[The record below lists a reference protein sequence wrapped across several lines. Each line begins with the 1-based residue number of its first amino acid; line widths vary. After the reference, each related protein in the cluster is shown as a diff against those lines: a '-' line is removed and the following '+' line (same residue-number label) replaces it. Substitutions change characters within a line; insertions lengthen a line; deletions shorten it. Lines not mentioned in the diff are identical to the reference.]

1 MTNNI
6 DINIDKTASSC
17 HIDLFNKQLNKNVA
31 FSIYDTAL
39 YSKDIIKEKL
49 INAYELNDKA
59 VVEAIT
65 YTNSLALFIQ
75 ADNMSLISE
84 DINRMAVYADG
95 EPVSLITAIKVVD
108 EEGNELR
115 SSIQAQ
121 EDSVELIIEEEVDKA
136 TVTLEFSSYLE
147 FKSENAIFL
156 RSFGELEYW
165 YDISN
170 REIYT
175 VDAEKNKKLYIKLTS
190 SHISSSSYTYAVP
203 SMISET
209 VFFSSYKKC
218 FFKIDGST
226 VTKIKDETN
235 FFMLMHLY
243 DDVYITSF
251 KNSNAYDFTLVEFTN
266 IEAATY
272 EVLDTHSIKLSKS
285 ASEYCYSP
293 LKSYDYDNKLHIY
306 FYSYQHNSYIPSTD
320 QYMCARIDKEAKRFD
335 FTDIEPFTFLVYEDE
350 EYKLVFKWADR
361 KYYLNNKAL
370 TGTSYSYPLKPFTLI
385 NDGIMYCYSIT
396 YNAGLVELVS
406 IDLVN
411 AKILS
416 YAPVLDK
423 MWSNGCYAGRKSI
436 DIKSVSDSWDMFK
449 DCDLNKRRV
458 RSTTKDDFILTTETT
473 SSLYATITDLSP
485 LYIKK
490 EVVQNKKFLIGYG
503 YSYFQSLQRGNVI
516 SAGITVTENTDVEIR
531 PFSSFN
537 FYFDNNFIIEE
548 EKDYNLFTSITDV
561 KRLVCNNK
569 FNLSIDEAA
578 TILNESNNKY
588 DLAFA
593 HWGEYTETFEDDSPK
608 LIKWTN
614 STYAEEGLT
623 RSNIRAYEGSYAG
636 YMGRDTKGGSNVPDY
651 YSEFETIGDKVEFS
665 YYNSF
670 TQYNQYLKVYVDN
683 IEKFSDPY
691 NSTTWGTASINLAP
705 NKKHTIRI
713 FFEDSTVE
721 PSNDKGFFIDNL
733 TCNAPIPDKNATI
746 YFNSFD
752 LGMYSAPQGFN
763 ISFNGLETS
772 SNITKA
778 IYYSIDKGATW
789 IEFKNLLP
797 NVDGITLKAVFTK
810 PNIEDEA
817 YVRFNSVVVMPG
829 EFEVTSYADTERIVK
844 PKRFDVVTQQ
854 DLVRRIVK
862 DIEISSDTDRR
873 VEKLYP
879 LPNPYTF
886 SSNTQ
891 FSEGT
896 CPIYLGAPFGEHL
909 WAKNNS
915 GLFIDAVREDGTSY
929 RAYNIS
935 GQNVSTG
942 YVNCP
947 SMIFDDVIRN
957 NGYLFR
963 LFKDGTYEGI
973 TSSALNKYRRVDRID
988 DSLWIGYY
996 LEEGI
1001 VYYDLLSI
1009 TEDIEVTVLDTHSF
1023 STNSTT
1029 GASSISA
1036 LKNAYTPMIMQRYED
1051 KILLNLTQQKTTYNK
1066 AADIYV
1072 NTVTKKFEEIQ
1083 KTYQDTLTKT
1093 LLYKDEE
1100 FEVIK
1105 DISNSVI
1112 NIIKNGSIEPVSISN
1127 TTFLVNSVK
1136 VLSRDGDNFMFVS
1149 ANTEQL
1155 VSLTA
1160 YIAILTDDGYK
1171 IASIDLGYRLV
1182 YQPNGIIVQIN
1193 TSYKTNFFNQEDL
1206 NLVKLEL
1213 EDIELIGSYT
1223 IANNRLTI
1231 SNGAEIVIKPGK
1243 TRTYRAIY
1251 SYGTYIESSG
1261 HRFEPHNGN
1270 VPHKTRIM
1278 SGRSQAFDLDA
1289 LYILDEKRYS
1299 EAPQGTD
1306 VIVYAD
1312 VVRKVTKVAT
1322 TSNDSCRKV
1331 SKNYISIVDT
1341 KRQIIKDIIT
1351 LSDTIRKVITVGE
1364 AEVTTDTIRQ
1374 VVRTSSANVNTLREI
1389 IKTISAYG
1397 STNRKVIKTFN
1408 NNTDLNRVVV
1418 AKYVSNADTER
1429 IVSNFYN
1436 VVKYFDTLRK
1446 IRVLVQVEKEFDTLR
1461 AIYEEES
1468 PFEAQLS
1475 IEVLFKDGVLKIE
1488 NQEYK

>member
-1 MTNNI
+1 MKNNI
-6 DINIDKTASSC
+6 NVNIDNNASSC
-17 HIDLFNKQLNKNVA
+17 HIHLFNKELNKNVS
-31 FSIYDTAL
+31 FSVLNTNLLTKDFIEEELIKA
-39 YSKDIIKEKL
+39 YSFD
-49 INAYELNDKA
+49 DKA
-59 VVEAIT
+59 IIEAIT
-65 YTNSLALFIQ
+65 YTNRLFLSVE

-84 DINRMAVYADG
+84 EVNRMAVYADG
-95 EPVSLITAIKVVD
+95 EPVSLITAIKVID

-115 SSIQAQ
+115 SSIQAK
-121 EDSVELIIEEEVDKA
+121 EDGVELIVEEEVDKA
-136 TVTLEFSSYLE
+136 TVTLEFSSYLD

-175 VDAEKNKKLYIKLTS
+175 VDAEKNKKLYIKLTA
-190 SHISSSSYTYAVP
+190 SHISSSSYAYAVP

-209 VFFSSYKKC
+209 VFFSNYKKC

-320 QYMCARIDKEAKRFD
+320 QYICARIDKEAKRFD
-335 FTDIEPFTFLVYEDE
+335 FTGIEPLTLLIYEDE
-350 EYKLVFKWADR
+350 EYELVFKWADR
-361 KYYLNNKAL
+361 KYYLNGKAL
-370 TGTSYSYPLKPFTLI
+370 VGTSYSYPSKPFTLI

-396 YNAGLVELVS
+396 YNAGTIDLVS

-411 AKILS
+411 AKILKTLS
-416 YAPVLDK
+416 VLDK

-436 DIKSVSDSWDMFK
+436 DVKSVSDSWDMFK

-473 SSLYATITDLSP
+473 SSSYVTITDLSP

-503 YSYFQSLQRGNVI
+503 YAYFQSLQRGNVI
-516 SAGITVTENTDVEIR
+516 SAGITVTENTDVEIK

-593 HWGEYTETFEDDSPK
+593 HWDEYTETFEDDSPK

-614 STYAEEGLT
+614 STYTEEGLT
-623 RSNIRAYEGSYAG
+623 RSNIRAYEGSYSG

-651 YSEFETIGDKVEFS
+651 YSEFETIGEKIEFS

-683 IEKFSDPY
+683 VEKFSDQH
-691 NSTTWGTASINLAP
+691 NSTAWETASINLAP

-733 TCNAPIPDKNATI
+733 TANAPVPDKNATI

-763 ISFNGLETS
+763 VMFDGLETS
-772 SNITKA
+772 SNVTKSM
-778 IYYSIDKGATW
+778 YYSIDNGATW
-789 IEFKNLLP
+789 LEFNNLLP

-810 PNIEDEA
+810 HNIEDEA

-829 EFEVTSYADTERIVK
+829 EIEVTSYADTERIVR

-854 DLVRRIVK
+854 DLVRKVTK
-862 DIEISSDTDRR
+862 DIDSSSDTDRK

-896 CPIYLGAPFGEHL
+896 CPVYLGAPFGEHL
-909 WAKNNS
+909 WTKNNG
-915 GLFIDAVREDGTSY
+915 GLYIDAVKEDGTSY
-929 RAYNIS
+929 RIYNIS
-935 GQNVSTG
+935 GQNISTG

-947 SMIFDDVIRN
+947 SMIFNDVIRN
-957 NGYLFR
+957 NGNLFK
-963 LFKDGTYEGI
+963 LLKDGTYERI
-973 TSSALNKYRRVDRID
+973 TSSALTEYRRVDRID

-1023 STNSTT
+1023 STNITT
-1029 GASSISA
+1029 GASSMSA

-1051 KILLNLTQQKTTYNK
+1051 KILLNLTQQNTTYNK

-1105 DISNSVI
+1105 DITNSVI
-1112 NIIKNGSIEPVSISN
+1112 NIIKNGSVEPVSISS
-1127 TTFLVNSVK
+1127 TTLLANSVK

-1182 YQPNGIIVQIN
+1182 YQPNGIIVQMN
-1193 TSYKTNFFNQEDL
+1193 TSNKTNFFYQEDL

-1213 EDIELIGSYT
+1213 EDIELVGSYT

-1251 SYGTYIESSG
+1251 SYGSYIESSG

-1270 VPHKTRIM
+1270 VPYKTRIM

-1312 VVRKVTKVAT
+1312 VVRNVTKVAT

-1331 SKNYISIVDT
+1331 SKNYISIIDT
-1341 KRQIIKDIIT
+1341 KSQVIKDIIA
-1351 LSDTIRKVITVGE
+1351 LPDTMRKVITVGE
-1364 AEVTTDTIRQ
+1364 VELTTDTVRQ
-1374 VVRTSSANVNTLREI
+1374 VVRTYSANVNTLREV
-1389 IKTISAYG
+1389 IKTISVYTL
-1397 STNRKVIKTFN
+1397 TNRKVIKNLYGDSESVRRICDNKKFKVLSVREIFIKHIWKL
-1408 NNTDLNRVVV
+1408 DSRRIIRRCIQVKKRV
-1418 AKYVSNADTER
+1418 DTKRLLYE
-1429 IVSNFYN
+1429 VG
-1436 VVKYFDTLRK
+1436 
-1446 IRVLVQVEKEFDTLR
+1446 
-1461 AIYEEES
+1461 AIYVPELKAN
-1468 PFEAQLS
+1468 FELS
-1475 IEVLFKDGVLKIE
+1475 KGKLILT
-1488 NQEYK
+1488 NQKF